1 MESWKLGTL
10 FGATSVMLGAFGAHA
25 LKSFLKADVEA
36 ARKLGSWDTAVK
48 YQMVHSLALLA
59 FSLKVELKYK

>member
-1 MESWKLGTL
+1 
-10 FGATSVMLGAFGAHA
+10 MLGAFGAHA

-59 FSLKVELKYK
+59 FSLKVKYK